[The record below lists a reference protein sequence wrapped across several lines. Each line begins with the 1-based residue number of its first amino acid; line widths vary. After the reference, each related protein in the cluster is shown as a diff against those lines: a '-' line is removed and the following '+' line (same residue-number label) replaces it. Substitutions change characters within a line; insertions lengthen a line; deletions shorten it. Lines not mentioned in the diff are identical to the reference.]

1 VHLSGSQG
9 VKQQLYFQVAQESC
23 GSTRWPNQGRS
34 NHNEL
39 EKKKQEKN
47 KKTSRVNV
55 KPQQCSNVHLPK
67 ALLGTPVQF
76 LINAII

>member
-55 KPQQCSNVHLPK
+55 
-67 ALLGTPVQF
+67 
-76 LINAII
+76 